1 MDIIAIQNIET
12 GLTKPK
18 IIPQL
23 TTRPIIILVRLLSV
37 RIKRP
42 PPSPRLAVQ
51 ILNDLK
57 IILRSGTRTSI
68 PFFLFLVLLLFFFF
82 LLLFIFV
89 SGLFFLRL
97 IPIIIRPNTSSS
109 PDTSTSAS
117 ASSRAISILPIALH
131 PLSGVINHLHIPI
144 SIPSSNTRNTS
155 LGISHNAIL
164 GLLKLALPGFDI
176 GIRL

>member
-1 MDIIAIQNIET
+1 MDIIAIQNIEA

-23 TTRPIIILVRLLSV
+23 TTRPIIILVRLLRV
-37 RIKRP
+37 RIKRAP
-42 PPSPRLAVQ
+42 LSPRLPIQ

-57 IILRSGTRTSI
+57 IILRSGTRISI
-68 PFFLFLVLLLFFFF
+68 PFFLILVLFFLFL

-97 IPIIIRPNTSSS
+97 IPIVICPNTSSS
-109 PDTSTSAS
+109 PGTSTS

-131 PLSGVINHLHIPI
+131 PLSGIINHLHIPI
-144 SIPSSNTRNTS
+144 SIPSSNTRNIS
-155 LGISHNAIL
+155 LGISYNAIL

-176 GIRL
+176 GIRF